1 MPGGIRAVTS
11 MTSLQPDFKG
21 RLLRTIFA
29 DGLSDRVP
37 IVEAGIDLSIKER
50 FLGRPIQHIADE
62 IEFWQQAGYDFI
74 PLEAGLRTVI
84 DAAIHHEQTG
94 RFESEKPDPAAIA
107 AAKSFAIDR
116 LSPLQ
121 LTASGP
127 TGNRRSWAPAGKG
140 IIRDLADLEQFPWPA
155 ADDFD
160 LSALQ
165 LANEHLP
172 SGMGTLCFSGAV
184 FSSVLLMLGFE
195 SAFIEMA
202 TETEFFQA
210 ITRKVI
216 ELQYDVVERLVRQDL
231 VGGIWVNDDLGHRTG
246 TLVNPKLLRKYF
258 FPYYRELRLL
268 TKTKNLPLLLH
279 SDGRIVEVLP
289 DLVEIGFNAVH
300 PIDPNCMSMQ
310 ETRDIVG
317 SDVCLIGNLS
327 LTYPLGTGSPEDV
340 ARETEAL
347 IRSAAPAGAYCLS
360 SGNSIPEYIPYENWK
375 TMRDTALHVGVYPIG
390 KE

>member
-1 MPGGIRAVTS
+1 
-11 MTSLQPDFKG
+11 MTSLQPNFEG
-21 RLLRTIFA
+21 RLLKTVFA
-29 DGLSDRVP
+29 EGIPDRVP

-50 FLGRPIQHIADE
+50 FLGRPIQHLADE

-107 AAKSFAIDR
+107 AAKSFAIER
-116 LSPLQ
+116 LSPLH
-121 LTASGP
+121 LTASGL
-127 TGNRRSWAPAGKG
+127 TGDRRSWAPAGKG
-140 IIRDLADLEQFPWPA
+140 ILRDMADLEQFPWPD

-165 LANEHLP
+165 SANEQLP
-172 SGMGTLCFSGAV
+172 PGMGTLCFCGAV
-184 FSSVLLMLGFE
+184 FSSVMLMLGFE
-195 SAFIEMA
+195 TAFVEMA
-202 TETEFFQA
+202 TETEFFQRT
-210 ITRKVI
+210 TRKIV
-216 ELQYDVVERLVRQDL
+216 ELQYKVVERLVRHDL

-258 FPYYRELRLL
+258 FPYYHELRRL
-268 TKTKNLPLLLH
+268 TKSKDLPLLLH

-289 DLVEIGFNAVH
+289 DLVEIGFNALH
-300 PIDPNCMSMQ
+300 PIDPNCMTLQ
-310 ETRDIVG
+310 ETREIVG
-317 SDVCLIGNLS
+317 PDVCLIGNLS

-360 SGNSIPEYIPYENWK
+360 SGNSVPEYVPYANWK
-375 TMRDTALHVGVYPIG
+375 AMRDTALRVGAFPIG
-390 KE
+390 ME